1 MDSENNLSQ
10 DNTINNS
17 ESSLDTNQMDT
28 GSSENMTVANES
40 NAWVDASPENT
51 TEMGDVTEEPV
62 VKQEDTFKTTEK
74 SADEPEQ

>member
-17 ESSLDTNQMDT
+17 ESSLDTNKMDT

-40 NAWVDASPENT
+40 NTSPRQ
-51 TEMGDVTEEPV
+51 D
-62 VKQEDTFKTTEK
+62 
-74 SADEPEQ
+74 